1 MIGISINK
9 KSYDMNKVWMS
20 VSFFHTHTHIFDQW
34 KQIQENTFCFK
45 NRNENSDEKLI
56 VNDDFHHQDDYLM
69 IRDIQQKKNISQ

>member
-56 VNDDFHHQDDYLM
+56 VNDDFHPQVGMYQCQL
-69 IRDIQQKKNISQ
+69 ITYGKTNE